1 MSLTPTSASAPE
13 NADRSCAEILASAQR
28 VLSVEAAALAQMGED
43 LPGDFAPVIN
53 LILSAKGRVIVS
65 GIGKSGHIGRKI
77 AATFASTGTP
87 SYFVHCA
94 EASHGDLGMVTPA
107 DICLLISNSGET
119 TELQDILA
127 HTRRF
132 SIPTVAI
139 SSKPDS
145 TLMRA
150 ADYRLCL
157 PPAPEACSIGMAP
170 TTSTTLTLALGD
182 ALAVALMEQRGFLPE
197 DFRVFHP
204 GGKLG
209 AQLATVAQLMHKGED
224 LPLVSR
230 ETMMPDCLLTMTS
243 KGFGIAAVVEQNQL
257 VGVISDGDL
266 RRNMAQLMRTTAG
279 DIASADPVTVAPDT
293 LAAEALAIMNARKI
307 SVLMVVDAAK
317 APVGIIHIHDLLRAG
332 VA

>member
-1 MSLTPTSASAPE
+1 MSEQTKTTAHVSAEA
-13 NADRSCAEILASAQR
+13 IIASGQH
-28 VLSVEAAALAQMGED
+28 VLSVEAAALAQMGRD
-43 LPGDFAPVIN
+43 LPADFAAVVQ
-53 LILSAKGRVIVS
+53 LILGAKGRVIVS

-145 TLMRA
+145 TLMKA

-182 ALAVALMEQRGFLPE
+182 ALAVALMDQRGFLPE

-209 AQLATVAQLMHKGED
+209 AQLATVAQLMHAGDD
-224 LPLVSR
+224 LPLVSA
-230 ETMMPDCLLTMTS
+230 ETPMQDCLLTMTS
-243 KGFGIAAVVEQNQL
+243 KGFGIAAVVADGKL
-257 VGVISDGDL
+257 AGVISDGDL

-279 DIASADPVTVAPDT
+279 DIANPNPITVAPNA
-293 LAAEALAIMNARKI
+293 LAASALATMNARKI
-307 SVLMVVDAAK
+307 SVLMVVDAAS
-317 APVGIIHIHDLLRAG
+317 APVGILHIHDLLRAG

>member
-1 MSLTPTSASAPE
+1 MTVAKTTPAPE
-13 NADRSCAEILASAQR
+13 QIIASGQHVLA
-28 VLSVEAAALAQMGED
+28 VEAAAIAQMGEN
-43 LPGDFAPVIN
+43 LPADFAPVVA
-53 LILSAKGRVIVS
+53 LILGAKGRVIVS

-77 AATFASTGTP
+77 AATLASTGTP

-145 TLMRA
+145 TLMKA

-182 ALAVALMEQRGFLPE
+182 ALAVALMDQRGFMPE

-209 AQLATVAQLMHKGED
+209 AQLATVAQLMHSGDD
-224 LPLVSR
+224 LPLVAAH
-230 ETMMPDCLLTMTS
+230 TPMQDCLLTMTS
-243 KGFGIAAVVEQNQL
+243 KGFGIAAVVADGQL
-257 VGVISDGDL
+257 AGVISDGDL
-266 RRNMAQLMRTTAG
+266 RRNMAQLMHSTAD
-279 DIASADPVTVAPDT
+279 DIASKTPITVAPDE
-293 LAAEALAIMNARKI
+293 LAASALAIMNARKI
-307 SVLMVVDAAK
+307 SVLMVVDNAGH
-317 APVGIIHIHDLLRAG
+317 PVGILHIHDLLRAG

>member
-1 MSLTPTSASAPE
+1 MSEQSKATAPISPEAIVASGQHV
-13 NADRSCAEILASAQR
+13 LA
-28 VLSVEAAALAQMGED
+28 VEAAALAQMGEN
-43 LPGDFAPVIN
+43 LPPDFAAVVA
-53 LILSAKGRVIVS
+53 LILGAKGRVIVS

-145 TLMRA
+145 TLMKA

-182 ALAVALMEQRGFLPE
+182 ALAVALMDQRGFLPE

-209 AQLATVAQLMHKGED
+209 AQLATVAQLMHSGDD
-224 LPLVSR
+224 LPLVGR
-230 ETMMPDCLLTMTS
+230 ETPMQDCLLTMTS
-243 KGFGIAAVVEQNQL
+243 KGFGIAAVVEDGRL
-257 VGVISDGDL
+257 SGVISDGDL
-266 RRNMAQLMRTTAG
+266 RRNMAQLMQATAG
-279 DIASADPVTVAPDT
+279 EIASKDPITVAPDE
-293 LAAEALAIMNARKI
+293 LAASALAIMNARKI
-307 SVLMVVDAAK
+307 SVLMVVDGAA
-317 APVGIIHIHDLLRAG
+317 APVGILHIHDLLRAG

>member
-1 MSLTPTSASAPE
+1 MSQEPSKVSPQAVIASGQKV
-13 NADRSCAEILASAQR
+13 LATES
-28 VLSVEAAALAQMGED
+28 AALAQMAAE
-43 LPGDFAPVIN
+43 LPADFAPVVE
-53 LILSAKGRVIVS
+53 LILGAKGRVIVS

-77 AATFASTGTP
+77 AATLASTGTP

-145 TLMRA
+145 TLMKA

-182 ALAVALMEQRGFLPE
+182 ALAVALMDQRGFLPE

-209 AQLATVAQLMHKGED
+209 AQLATVAQLMHTGDD
-224 LPLVSR
+224 LPLV
-230 ETMMPDCLLTMTS
+230 TADTPMQDCLLTMTS
-243 KGFGIAAVVEQNQL
+243 KGFGIAAVVEADRL
-257 VGVISDGDL
+257 SGVISDGDL
-266 RRNMAQLMRTTAG
+266 RRNMAQLMRATAG
-279 DIASADPVTVAPDT
+279 DIASKDPITVAPDE
-293 LAAEALAIMNARKI
+293 LAASALAIMNARKI
-307 SVLMVVDAAK
+307 SVLMVVDTTG
-317 APVGIIHIHDLLRAG
+317 APVGILHIHDLLRAG